1 MRRSKRSTGNKRS
14 RINKLKIREIQR
26 GGDDASELAELKA
39 GNAALRAELGM
50 GTDTA
55 LVPPAALTTKPNVK
69 PSSPTQEETV
79 QMAELRQKEALVAKL
94 AAALSDREEML
105 QKFKD
110 IDVNT
115 RRMRQFKDKKRDTA
129 IGIRQHEEEYLT
141 ADNL

>member
-1 MRRSKRSTGNKRS
+1 
-14 RINKLKIREIQR
+14 
-26 GGDDASELAELKA
+26 LKA

-79 QMAELRQKEALVAKL
+79 QMAELRQKEALVSKL

-110 IDVNT
+110 IDDNNQRT
-115 RRMRQFKDKKRDTA
+115 RQFKDKKRDTA